1 MIIMSKEILLGL
13 ILNQVKNQMNIQN
26 SSNKRHTELA
36 VCITF
41 KKPKLVCSVQFSLD
55 WELVSY
61 KLDFCPHC
69 LEQTNYT
76 DIPG

>member
-41 KKPKLVCSVQFSLD
+41 KKPKLVCIFKISS
-55 WELVSY
+55 
-61 KLDFCPHC
+61 H
-69 LEQTNYT
+69 
-76 DIPG
+76 